1 MCERVFIEETTCAGP
16 IEYSFCCVVV
26 LLCCGGGFIVAKQR
40 AAMREGEYARV
51 GDAFI
56 AQ

>member
-1 MCERVFIEETTCAGP
+1 
-16 IEYSFCCVVV
+16 VV
-26 LLCCGGGFIVAKQR
+26 LWCGGGGFMVAKQR

-51 GDAFI
+51 GGAFI